1 MPAAKKRMTVP
12 QFRARKGK
20 GEPLV
25 VLTAYDV
32 AGTLATEAGGVDA
45 ILVGDSLGNVMLGYE
60 STLEVTMDEMVH
72 HGRAV
77 GRARERTLLIM
88 DMPWMSYHVNPE
100 EALRN
105 AARLVRET
113 GADAV
118 KLEGGAKRVPAIRA
132 ILDAE
137 IPVMGHVG
145 LTPQSVLRMGG
156 YKVQG
161 RDQSAA
167 QLLLRDAKAIAEAGV
182 FAMVLEGVPGRLA
195 ERITEEVDVPTIG
208 IGAGAGCDGQV
219 LVMHD
224 LLGMLP
230 HKSPKFVRQYDD
242 IHGRQVDA
250 IKRWAADVREG
261 KFPADQE
268 TYR

>member
-1 MPAAKKRMTVP
+1 MSAPDKTMTVP
-12 QFRARKGK
+12 EFRKRKG
-20 GEPLV
+20 GTPLV

-32 AGTLATEAGGVDA
+32 ASTLAAEAGGVDA
-45 ILVGDSLGNVMLGYE
+45 LLVGDSLGNVILGYE
-60 STLEVTMDEMVH
+60 STLPVTVDEMIH

-77 GRARERTLLIM
+77 GRARRGSLLIM

-118 KLEGGAKRVPAIRA
+118 KLEGGSKRIPAIRA

-137 IPVMGHVG
+137 IPVMGHLG

-161 RDQSAA
+161 KTDEAA
-167 QLLLRDAKAIAEAGV
+167 RELLAEAHALVEAGV
-182 FAMVLEGVPGRLA
+182 FAMVLEGVPGEVA
-195 ERITEEVDVPTIG
+195 KMITDEIAVPTIG

-219 LVMHD
+219 LVFHD
-224 LLGMLP
+224 LLGLLP
-230 HKSPKFVRQYDD
+230 QPSPKFVRRYAQ
-242 IHGRQVDA
+242 HHEEQAAA
-250 IKRWAADVREG
+250 IRRWAGDVREG
-261 KFPADQE
+261 AFPSDRE
-268 TYR
+268 SYH